1 MNHGTYIAMRRLA
14 QQRTGAHAFARAHT
28 ARHTGALLEHA
39 RTHARVPC
47 AQEMPTERYES
58 GARSM
63 GAART
68 LGSAHAG
75 DVQPASFQLTA
86 ETVARVQRS
95 ADLRKSAALGGM
107 PNGRVLV
114 IVGVKLPT

>member
-1 MNHGTYIAMRRLA
+1 MHTRALTPLGT
-14 QQRTGAHAFARAHT
+14 QAHCSS
-28 ARHTGALLEHA
+28 
-39 RTHARVPC
+39 THAAGVPC
-47 AQEMPTERYES
+47 AQAMPTERYES
-58 GARSM
+58 ARSM

-114 IVGVKLPT
+114 GNRGG